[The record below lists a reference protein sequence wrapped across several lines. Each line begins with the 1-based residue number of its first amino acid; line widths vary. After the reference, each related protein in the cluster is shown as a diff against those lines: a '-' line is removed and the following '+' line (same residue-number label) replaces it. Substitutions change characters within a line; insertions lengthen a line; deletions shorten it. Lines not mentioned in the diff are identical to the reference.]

1 MSTRMSAL
9 DLQYVRYSVTAL
21 INGVLADPTV
31 NTVTFAFMT
40 PGTDPQAGDYKA
52 ASWETVA
59 GPPVS
64 YVARCLVGPGGVFT
78 PVRGATYQ
86 VWIKIAASPELLQW
100 PVGVLEVF

>member
-1 MSTRMSAL
+1 VSTRQSAL

-21 INGVLADPTV
+21 INGILADPTTNV
-31 NTVTFAFMT
+31 VTFAFL
-40 PGTDPQAGDYKA
+40 PAGTDPQAGDWKV

-78 PVRGATYQ
+78 PTRGASYQ